1 MTRILILAQCAFGAV
16 ALLCAAACSG
26 GERVSREEVLVS
38 LTDDLIVPRFQDVA
52 ERMDTLRSSTRALC
66 AQPSAEILE
75 DARGAWRD
83 APYRDSWPWLR
94 SQAMWFGPIMDR
106 RSRSLVDWWPV
117 EPERIEGTLSKRDS
131 INADI
136 IREFLSSTQRGLGA
150 VEYVLFQDGPNGLD
164 ALDAL
169 GESGSI
175 RCQYLTAL
183 ADVIAEET
191 AAALADW
198 TGENADG
205 ISYAGYFNG
214 TAKSSLIGKAAVDE
228 AVRTSIFLS
237 RIIVD
242 MGLGKALGVED
253 SIPDISGIPGGAGHN
268 QVTDIRNQL
277 LGMRDIYIGADGG
290 LGIGALVRGASAESD
305 ERVRAAFD
313 GAVAAVEGLSE
324 PLPSMIQDHPE
335 TARKAYDA
343 LKELQTTLNTDVVS
357 VLGVTVGFAD
367 TDGDGG

>member
-1 MTRILILAQCAFGAV
+1 MKRILILAVLAG
-16 ALLCAAACSG
+16 ALLGAAACSG

-38 LTDDLIVPRFQDVA
+38 LTDSLIVPRFGEVA
-52 ERMDTLRSSTRALC
+52 ERMKTLRSSTRALC
-66 AQPSAEILE
+66 AQPSAERLE

-83 APYRDSWPWLR
+83 AREPWLH

-117 EPERIEGTLSKRDS
+117 EPERIERTLSKRDS
-131 INADI
+131 IDADI

-150 VEYVLFQDGPNGLD
+150 MEYVMFQDD
-164 ALDAL
+164 ETVVKAL
-169 GESGSI
+169 EPGSI

-198 TGENADG
+198 TGENAEG
-205 ISYAGYFNG
+205 SSYAGYFNG

-237 RIIVD
+237 RIVVD
-242 MGLGKALGVED
+242 MGLGKALGIDD

-268 QVTDIRNQL
+268 QVADIRNQL
-277 LGMRDIYIGADGG
+277 LGMRDIYVGPLGMSGVG

-313 GAVAAVEGLSE
+313 SAIAAVEGLSE
-324 PLPSMIQDHPE
+324 PLPSTIRDDPE

>member
-1 MTRILILAQCAFGAV
+1 MTRILILALCAFGAV

-26 GERVSREEVLVS
+26 SERVSREEVLVS
-38 LTDDLIVPRFQDVA
+38 LTNDLIVPRFQDVA
-52 ERMDTLRSSTRALC
+52 ERMEALRSSTRALC
-66 AQPSAEILE
+66 AQPSTELLE

-83 APYRDSWPWLR
+83 AREPWLR

-106 RSRSLVDWWPV
+106 RSRSLVDWSPV

-131 INADI
+131 VDADI

-164 ALDAL
+164 ALDVL
-169 GESGSI
+169 GEPGSI

-183 ADVIAEET
+183 ADVVAEET
-191 AAALADW
+191 AAALNDW
-198 TGENADG
+198 TGENAEG

-242 MGLGKALGVED
+242 MGLGKALGIAD

-268 QVTDIRNQL
+268 QVADIRNQL
-277 LGMRDIYIGADGG
+277 LGMRDIYLGADGG
-290 LGIGALVRGASAESD
+290 LGISALVRGASAESD
-305 ERVRAAFD
+305 DRVIAAFD
-313 GAVAAVEGLSE
+313 SAIAAVEGLSE
-324 PLPSMIQDHPE
+324 PLPSTIRDDPE
-335 TARKAYDA
+335 TTRKAYDA

-357 VLGVTVGFAD
+357 VLSVTVGFAD

>member
-1 MTRILILAQCAFGAV
+1 MTRILIPAALAV

-26 GERVSREEVLVS
+26 SERVSREEVLVS

-66 AQPSAEILE
+66 AQPSVQLLE
-75 DARGAWRD
+75 DARAAWRD
-83 APYRDSWPWLR
+83 AREPWLR

-106 RSRSLVDWWPV
+106 RSRSLVDWSPV
-117 EPERIEGTLSKRDS
+117 EPERIERTLSKRDS

-169 GESGSI
+169 GEPGSI

-183 ADVIAEET
+183 ADVVAEET

-198 TGENADG
+198 TGENAEG
-205 ISYAGYFNG
+205 SSYAGYFNG

-277 LGMRDIYIGADGG
+277 LGMRDIYVGADGG
-290 LGIGALVRGASAESD
+290 LGIGALVQGASAGSD
-305 ERVRAAFD
+305 ERVRVAFD
-313 GAVAAVEGLSE
+313 GAIAAVEGLSE
-324 PLPSMIQDHPE
+324 PLPSMIRDDPE
-335 TARKAYDA
+335 AARKTYDA

>member
-1 MTRILILAQCAFGAV
+1 MTRFLNLAALAGALV
-16 ALLCAAACSG
+16 IGLLAAAACSG

-38 LTDDLIVPRFQDVA
+38 LTDGLIVPRFGDVA
-52 ERMDTLRSSTRALC
+52 ERMEALRSSTRALC
-66 AQPSAEILE
+66 AQPSAERLE
-75 DARGAWRD
+75 DAREAWR
-83 APYRDSWPWLR
+83 AAREPWLR

-106 RSRSLVDWWPV
+106 RSRSLVDWSPV

-131 INADI
+131 IDADI

-150 VEYVLFQDGPNGLD
+150 MEYVMFQDD
-164 ALDAL
+164 ETVVKAL
-169 GESGSI
+169 EPGSI

-198 TGENADG
+198 TGENEEG
-205 ISYAGYFNG
+205 VSYAGYFNG

-228 AVRTSIFLS
+228 AVRTSVFLS
-237 RIIVD
+237 RIVVD
-242 MGLGKALGVED
+242 MGLGKALGIDD

-268 QVTDIRNQL
+268 QVADIRNQL
-277 LGMRDIYIGADGG
+277 LGMRDIYVGPDGG

-313 GAVAAVEGLSE
+313 SAIAAVEGLSE
-324 PLPSMIQDHPE
+324 PLPSTIRDDPE
-335 TARKAYDA
+335 TARKAYDT

-357 VLGVTVGFAD
+357 ALSVTVGFAD